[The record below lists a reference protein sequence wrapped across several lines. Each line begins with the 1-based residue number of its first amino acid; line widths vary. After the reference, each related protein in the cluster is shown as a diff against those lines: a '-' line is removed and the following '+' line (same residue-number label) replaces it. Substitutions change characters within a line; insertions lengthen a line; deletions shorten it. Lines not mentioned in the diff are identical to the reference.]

1 MFQDPVF
8 FTLNSTFT
16 VQRGLELDVGVKDKI
31 EKGNPAARY
40 LYPAIGGGST
50 KAYDTRFT
58 SIFKK

>member
-31 EKGNPAARY
+31 EKGNPA
-40 LYPAIGGGST
+40 S
-50 KAYDTRFT
+50 
-58 SIFKK
+58 